1 MGVLPKRLSKYR
13 LTLHPDKTRLID
25 LDDEGEGHPRT
36 TFDFLGFTYY
46 ISKSRNGKRILKRK
60 TSSKK
65 LNGALKRLSDW
76 IKFYRHKLPI
86 AELIESLN
94 QKLRGTMPIMV

>member
-1 MGVLPKRLSKYR
+1 MEVLPKRLSKY
-13 LTLHPDKTRLID
+13 LHPDKTGLID

-36 TFDFLGFTYY
+36 TLDFLGFTHY
-46 ISKSRNGKRILKRK
+46 ISKSRNEERILKRK

-65 LNGALKRLSDW
+65 LNAALKRLSDW
-76 IKFYRHKLPI
+76 IKFCRHKLPI

-94 QKLRGTMPIMV
+94 QKLHGHYAYYL